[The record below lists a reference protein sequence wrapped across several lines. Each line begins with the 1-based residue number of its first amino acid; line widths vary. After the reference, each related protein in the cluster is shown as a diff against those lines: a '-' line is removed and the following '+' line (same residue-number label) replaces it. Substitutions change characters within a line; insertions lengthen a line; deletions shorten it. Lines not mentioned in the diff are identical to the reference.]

1 MVHIKRGY
9 MSNGSLVYT
18 VTPNSMN
25 DFAECRD
32 LMVKMNGA
40 YCDDGFLT
48 LIQNVQIVNNI
59 PTFMFSVDS
68 DTLAM
73 NKNSAGVYELVEFT
87 EAQPRVDFK

>member
-9 MSNGSLVYT
+9 MNNGSLVYT

-25 DFAECRD
+25 DFVECRD

-59 PTFMFSVDS
+59 PTFMFTVD
-68 DTLAM
+68 DETLAM
-73 NKNSAGVYELVEFT
+73 NKNSAGVFEWVGFE
-87 EAQPRVDFK
+87 EAEPHVNFK